1 MWRWAC
7 SRRGVDAL
15 VAASKAWRDVR
26 LAACAPRKPRAWRLA
41 RAYGFAEDGRDDRI
55 LTTLCVVDESKRTYD
70 VVDPGCL
77 MLVTGECTC
86 DPELC
91 SCAECKIHKGNK
103 GGAGRALKEA
113 AAVAT

>member
-1 MWRWAC
+1 MLEGRAPPEDDA
-7 SRRGVDAL
+7 GGGDAL
-15 VAASKAWRDVR
+15 GLEMVTVV
-26 LAACAPRKPRAWRLA
+26 
-41 RAYGFAEDGRDDRI
+41 GGAEPSL